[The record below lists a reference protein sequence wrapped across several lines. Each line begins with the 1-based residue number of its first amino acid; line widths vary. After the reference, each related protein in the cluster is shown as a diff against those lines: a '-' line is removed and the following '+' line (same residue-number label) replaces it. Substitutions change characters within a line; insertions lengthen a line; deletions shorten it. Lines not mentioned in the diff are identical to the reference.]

1 MIVEFDKTIYS
12 EKAVKQAIAD
22 YAGLAEI
29 EMTSTPIACV
39 CSVVRSDY
47 PMEITV
53 LEFSNY
59 VLNLSVMSG
68 KEA

>member
-12 EKAVKQAIAD
+12 EKAVRQAITD
-22 YAGLAEI
+22 YAGFAEI
-29 EMTSTPIACV
+29 ELTITPAACV
-39 CSVVRSDY
+39 CSIVRSDY
-47 PMEITV
+47 SMEETV

>member
-12 EKAVKQAIAD
+12 EKAVRRAIAD
-22 YAGLAEI
+22 YAGFTEI
-29 EMTSTPIACV
+29 EMTSTPEACV

-47 PMEITV
+47 SMEKTA